1 MQQTVYNLNDRKP
14 PPHAGLPFRT
24 DNARLPQPAVTFYQE
39 LRLQSLCAETQPTH
53 FPKLGHVQAYEI
65 LQAWN
70 STWPY

>member
-1 MQQTVYNLNDRKP
+1 MQQMVYNLNDRKP
-14 PPHAGLPFRT
+14 PPRAGLLFRT
-24 DNARLPQPAVTFYQE
+24 DRDGLPQLAVAFCQQ
-39 LRLQSLCAETQPTH
+39 LRLQSLCTDIQPTH